1 MEDEEQASS
10 GIQDAGENNNRNVE
24 VDTLARS
31 TVTSIGGY
39 KHLDTEGCDMNA
51 VVTHPIP
58 SQFSDVIEEVRVLLS
73 SSVAAMKSRNT
84 SNGYLIGVGRKKSM
98 TREPWEHLQYA
109 VDLLDN
115 PKANIYD
122 LLTAIECLRHSGINY
137 EAQPIPWDEIE
148 EMYPRPPARA
158 ITPIMHPGPPEED
171 IEALALEYGYT
182 RVVHTEPVVVQ
193 EIAAA
198 AEVPVT
204 TAPPPEATVEP
215 VPPVPLPFDIFDV
228 VLSTAFEVPAPVEP
242 TPEPAVD
249 SSWIGKP
256 RVEPVV
262 VEAVSAEPES
272 DDDDDEWN
280 HPAPYVHEDMAAMV
294 ARQDRKLQVER
305 NANMARLEREM
316 AEEAAPAL
324 KAATEP
330 SIADQIL
337 SLINSNPKNYNDLSA
352 AIGVSVR
359 RISEAMDEL
368 LLRGGIHRML
378 INNMRHYSTGEA
390 LVIPAIA
397 QNDGMEESQCLN

>member
-1 MEDEEQASS
+1 
-10 GIQDAGENNNRNVE
+10 
-24 VDTLARS
+24 
-31 TVTSIGGY
+31 
-39 KHLDTEGCDMNA
+39 
-51 VVTHPIP
+51 
-58 SQFSDVIEEVRVLLS
+58 
-73 SSVAAMKSRNT
+73 
-84 SNGYLIGVGRKKSM
+84 M